1 MLHNIPFHLI
11 KSLYNVYAAKFARIC
26 GVVGFV
32 KYHIIISSL
41 GNLDFNVMPE
51 KFDLLVISLLF
62 PGHLEI
68 YV

>member
-11 KSLYNVYAAKFARIC
+11 KSLYNVYAAKFAWIY
-26 GVVGFV
+26 GVVRFV

-41 GNLDFNVMPE
+41 GNLNVNVIVI
-51 KFDLLVISLLF
+51 LLSF
-62 PGHLEI
+62 PDHLEI